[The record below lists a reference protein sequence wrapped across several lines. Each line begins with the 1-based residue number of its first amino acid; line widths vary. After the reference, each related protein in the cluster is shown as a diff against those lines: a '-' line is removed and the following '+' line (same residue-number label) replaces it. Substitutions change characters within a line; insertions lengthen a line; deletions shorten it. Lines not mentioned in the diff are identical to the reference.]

1 MNVTERIRLP
11 FLTELV
17 SKVKPF
23 DASGKKRRSRQAV
36 KNTGNKGNVR
46 NNGNVVLWHSYNAIE
61 RRRRLFHTYTIDE
74 NDHAVRRLRNS
85 KPFSCGNVFEIRVS
99 KSRDI
104 QDEKGKVVAVRLRDK
119 DSDGKEMIYSLGGW

>member
-1 MNVTERIRLP
+1 MERIRLP

-17 SKVKPF
+17 SKVKAF
-23 DASGKKRRSRQAV
+23 DASGKKRRV
-36 KNTGNKGNVR
+36 GNKGNVG
-46 NNGNVVLWHSYNAIE
+46 NNGNIILWHSYNAIE

-85 KPFSCGNVFEIRVS
+85 KPFSCGNVFEIWTS

-104 QDEKGKVVAVRLRDK
+104 QDEKGKVIAVRLRDK